1 MKNLITS
8 CLAIVL
14 AYVVAVTAVS
24 AQGNYAVQPGD
35 TLRIE
40 VLEDT
45 SLNRNALVLPDGRFS
60 FPFAGTVQAGG
71 RTLSQV
77 ERAITSAISSN
88 FAGEPNVF
96 VSVLRVEG
104 PGLLGTEAAALGPDA
119 INVYFIG
126 EIGSPGLRAVMSGT
140 TFLQGLSQ
148 SGGFTNFAAT
158 KRIQLR
164 RTDPVTGAPSVVNIN
179 YKALTRGANFQ
190 QNVIL
195 QEGDVILVPERRLFE

>member
-1 MKNLITS
+1 MKNLTTL
-8 CLAIVL
+8 CLAFVL
-14 AYVVAVTAVS
+14 ACIAAVTAVS

-40 VLEDT
+40 VLEDP

-60 FPFAGTVQAGG
+60 FPFAGTILAGG

-77 ERAITSAISSN
+77 ERAITVAISSN
-88 FAGEPNVF
+88 FAVEPNVF
-96 VSVLRVEG
+96 ISVLQVQPESALG
-104 PGLLGTEAAALGPDA
+104 PAAALGPEA

-126 EIGSPGLRAVMSGT
+126 EVGAPGLRTLMGGT

-148 SGGFTNFAAT
+148 NGGFTNFAAT

-164 RTDPVTGAPSVVNIN
+164 RTDPTTGVPSVLEID
-179 YKALTRGANFQ
+179 YKALTRGANFD

>member
-1 MKNLITS
+1 MKNLIML
-8 CLAIVL
+8 CLAFVL
-14 AYVVAVTAVS
+14 TSVATASDVS

-40 VLEDT
+40 VLEDP

-60 FPFAGTVQAGG
+60 FPFAGTILAGG

-77 ERAITSAISSN
+77 ERAITTAIASN
-88 FAGEPNVF
+88 FAVEPNVF
-96 VSVLRVEG
+96 ISVLRVDAEDAFG
-104 PGLLGTEAAALGPDA
+104 APGVDLGAEA
-119 INVYFIG
+119 ITVYFIG
-126 EIGSPGLRAVMSGT
+126 EVGSPGMLMLREGT

-148 SGGFTNFAAT
+148 NGGFTNFAAT

-164 RTDPVTGAPSVVNIN
+164 RTNPATGVPSVVTID
-179 YKALTRGANFQ
+179 YRALTRGARFD

-195 QEGDVILVPERRLFE
+195 QDGDVILVPERRLFE